1 MSRGILLLSEAGGKV
16 LRASGSKGWY
26 SASYSA
32 QGSRTPEKGP
42 VQVVRVQRLRNPALE
57 LQGEEQ
63 ELGAEGRD
71 GPRL

>member
-1 MSRGILLLSEAGGKV
+1 MLP
-16 LRASGSKGWY
+16 ASGNKGWY

-32 QGSRTPEKGP
+32 QGSHTTEKGP

-63 ELGAEGRD
+63 ELRAEGRD